1 MLSSFEDSDPE
12 NKATEEEIRTEVHET
27 KAKCTKEVHET
38 KAKQPDDEIINSKI
52 STGDKTTSNQLLL
65 MINNIKSSF
74 DDFKKEYRL
83 TSRVQPEKSLMPQAY
98 NVHPPQA
105 YTVFIRHRRRN
116 NKITLFFINDPLQC

>member
-52 STGDKTTSNQLLL
+52 STGDKTTSEQLLL
-65 MINNIKSSF
+65 MINNIK
-74 DDFKKEYRL
+74 
-83 TSRVQPEKSLMPQAY
+83 
-98 NVHPPQA
+98 
-105 YTVFIRHRRRN
+105 
-116 NKITLFFINDPLQC
+116 TLGHENIG